1 MQQLEGASETE
12 GGAWINKCLLDACCM
27 HRLVLSACVV
37 KEEEAAA
44 GGPPVDAERGG
55 VRDTNEQEVTR
66 DLMS

>member
-1 MQQLEGASETE
+1 
-12 GGAWINKCLLDACCM
+12 M

-37 KEEEAAA
+37 KEEEAAT

-55 VRDTNEQEVTR
+55 VRDINEQEVTR